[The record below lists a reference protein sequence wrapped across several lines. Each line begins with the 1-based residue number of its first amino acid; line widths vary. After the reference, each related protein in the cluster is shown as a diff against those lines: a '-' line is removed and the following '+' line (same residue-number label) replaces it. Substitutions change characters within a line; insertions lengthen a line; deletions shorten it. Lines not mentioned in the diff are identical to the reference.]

1 MVLSD
6 RSIKEEVAKGRIVI
20 EPFDPSCVQPA
31 SVDVHLA
38 PPIRVFRPWN
48 YPHYIDLRQSLD
60 GLTEV
65 VDIEEDHYFSLQ
77 PGQFVLGSTVEY
89 IVVPDDLMA
98 RLEGKSSLGRIGLL
112 IHATAG
118 YVDPGWRGHL
128 TLELYNV
135 SPMPILLYPGM
146 KISQISFHRLT
157 TPAERPYGAPGLGS
171 KYLEQV
177 GPTPTRYYQEYQ
189 QPSLMSLSSIPVSP
203 KQRPSARRTNV
214 LREWLRQSEFEGSVR
229 QFAQVLGIARKTV
242 ENWLYRGAEPSLRYR
257 TKVFQATQLAQ
268 YKPPSPGEPLKLETS
283 PGP

>member
-48 YPHYIDLRQSLD
+48 YPHYIDLQQPLD

-65 VDIEEDHYFSLQ
+65 VDIEEEHYFSLQ

-128 TLELYNV
+128 TLELCNV
-135 SPMPILLYPGM
+135 STMPILLYPGM

-171 KYLEQV
+171 GGSRCGEAGRRERRVHTGAWQV
-177 GPTPTRYYQEYQ
+177 VPD
-189 QPSLMSLSSIPVSP
+189 
-203 KQRPSARRTNV
+203 
-214 LREWLRQSEFEGSVR
+214 
-229 QFAQVLGIARKTV
+229 
-242 ENWLYRGAEPSLRYR
+242 SLRR
-257 TKVFQATQLAQ
+257 
-268 YKPPSPGEPLKLETS
+268 GPLRS
-283 PGP
+283 RH